1 MNFSGISQ
9 RSLVG
14 RLLRF
19 PLKLFPDGTEVRI
32 LQGTLRGKKWIIGS
46 GVHGY
51 WLGSFEYDKRR
62 LFERLIK
69 KGDVVYDIGAHVG
82 FYTILSAELVGA
94 TGYVYAFEPLPINF
108 CYLNKHIEINK
119 ISNVEL
125 IHAAVY
131 SESSRLYI
139 KEGPESSMG
148 QIAQEGDIKVE
159 SIRLDDFA
167 LKGEVQKPD
176 FIKIDV
182 EGAELHV
189 LEGMENIIESFQPT
203 ISLATHGY
211 EVHKK
216 CIKLLLSFDYEI
228 RAIDGKDIDKS
239 GDIIASRH

>member
-19 PLKLFPDGTEVRI
+19 PLKLIPEDTELRI
-32 LQGTLRGKKWIIGS
+32 LQGKLRGKKWIIGS

-51 WLGSFEYDKRR
+51 WLGSYEYNKRR
-62 LFERLIK
+62 LFEHLIN
-69 KGDVVYDIGAHVG
+69 KGEVVYDIGAHVG
-82 FYTILSAELVGA
+82 FYTILSAELVGS

-108 CYLNKHIEINK
+108 CYLKKHIEINK
-119 ISNVEL
+119 IGNVEL
-125 IHAAVY
+125 LQAAVY
-131 SESSRLYI
+131 SEGNNVYL
-139 KEGPESSMG
+139 KEGPDSSMG
-148 QIAQEGDIKVE
+148 QISQEGDIKVK
-159 SIRLDDFA
+159 SVRLDDFVCE
-167 LKGEVQKPD
+167 GEVQKPD

-189 LEGMENIIESFQPT
+189 LAGMENIIESFQPT

-211 EVHKK
+211 EVHNM
-216 CIKLLLSFDYEI
+216 CIKLLISFDYKI

-239 GDIIASRH
+239 SDIIASRI